1 MPPVLGPVS
10 PSPMRLWSWAI
21 GSGRATVPSQSAI
34 RLHSG
39 PERHSSTTIG
49 PAAAS
54 VAIAATVSSSPA
66 GTMTPLPAARPSCLT
81 TTGAPSACHHANAS
95 TAEVVARWRGEGSA
109 SRSAIWRAWPF
120 DDSSLATSAVGPK
133 HGIPRR
139 LQSSATPLAS
149 AVSGPTITRS
159 ADASAARS
167 AVTVTSW
174 PWLRQAQAIAD
185 SRPPPP
191 ITSTL
196 TSQSQRSKPRMV
208 CSV

>member
-10 PSPMRLWSWAI
+10 PSPIRLWSWAI
-21 GSGRATVPSQSAI
+21 GSGRATVPSHSAI

-39 PERHSSTTIG
+39 PNRRSSTTIG

-54 VAIAATVSSSPA
+54 AVIAATVSSSSA

-81 TTGAPSACHHANAS
+81 TTGAPSAFHHAKAS
-95 TAEVVARWRGEGSA
+95 SAEVVARCRGEGRA

-133 HGIPRR
+133 HGIARR
-139 LQSSATPLAS
+139 RQSSAMPAAS

-174 PWLRQAQAIAD
+174 PCRRQAQAIAD
-185 SRPPPP
+185 SRPPAP

-196 TSQSQRSKPRMV
+196 TPARPRTPTWPAPR
-208 CSV
+208 